1 MTFTE
6 RINMEL
12 AIPNMFEYEAID
24 LFAGCGGL
32 SLGFEACGIRT
43 MGYEMEAD
51 YAATY
56 RTNLAGDCHC
66 IRLDTN
72 QKYPKVSV
80 VIGGPPCQPFSVGG
94 KQLGL
99 EDSRDGFPI
108 FVDAI
113 EKTDPD
119 IWIFE
124 NVRGLLY
131 RNKHYFDE
139 VLTKLK
145 SMNYIVEYQLLNVVD
160 FGVPQNRERL
170 IVVGH
175 RGNFHFPQAEKH
187 KVTVGEALEEM
198 AFSIPEDSK
207 FLTPSMDKYVANY
220 EKASKCVTPRDLHL
234 DRPARTLTCRNLA
247 GATGDMQRIRL
258 PDGRRRR
265 ITVREAARLQS
276 FPDSFKFQGA
286 ENSQYYQVGNAVPP
300 LFAHAIAKSV
310 KEYLKSESR
319 YSSSEILYR
328 NLPEQTELFIF
339 EPKDDTY
346 AMPDF
351 IPSSKKSSH
360 IKKVINEA
368 LYIINSLGIPF
379 EELTERRLEKMG
391 MSFLTVL
398 DVKRSN
404 QWKDAKQSGD
414 GWAPLSREIIK
425 YINQNFEEDI
435 STGSYDDIRRKDLK
449 LLTVAGIIEKGI
461 IKRSENISKAST
473 NNPTRGYALSPQYTF
488 IVRTYGSKGWEDE
501 VDELLAETGSLRDR
515 LSGIRKIDTVPVTIP
530 GGKILVFTPG
540 EHNDL
545 QKAVIEEF
553 LPRYGFDA
561 EVLYV
566 GDTADKFLLLEKV
579 KLEKLSFFKLTHD
592 ELPDVVAY
600 SRKKNWLFLIE
611 AVHSSGPITSLR
623 LEELKRLTKEC
634 SADIVFVTA
643 FLDRGTFRKFAPDIA
658 WETEV
663 WIADAPDHLIHF
675 DGEKFLGPYKK

>member
-1 MTFTE
+1 
-6 RINMEL
+6 
-12 AIPNMFEYEAID
+12 
-24 LFAGCGGL
+24 
-32 SLGFEACGIRT
+32 
-43 MGYEMEAD
+43 
-51 YAATY
+51 
-56 RTNLAGDCHC
+56 
-66 IRLDTN
+66 
-72 QKYPKVSV
+72 
-80 VIGGPPCQPFSVGG
+80 
-94 KQLGL
+94 
-99 EDSRDGFPI
+99 
-108 FVDAI
+108 
-113 EKTDPD
+113 
-119 IWIFE
+119 
-124 NVRGLLY
+124 
-131 RNKHYFDE
+131 
-139 VLTKLK
+139 
-145 SMNYIVEYQLLNVVD
+145 MNYIVEYQLLNVVD

-198 AFSIPEDSK
+198 VFSIPEDSK

-276 FPDSFKFQGA
+276 FPDSFKFQGS

-339 EPKDDTY
+339 EPKEDTY

-391 MSFLTVL
+391 MSFLAVL

-414 GWAPLSREIIK
+414 GCAPFISRDNKIYQSELRRR
-425 YINQNFEEDI
+425 YI
-435 STGSYDDIRRKDLK
+435 LW
-449 LLTVAGIIEKGI
+449 
-461 IKRSENISKAST
+461 
-473 NNPTRGYALSPQYTF
+473 F
-488 IVRTYGSKGWEDE
+488 I
-501 VDELLAETGSLRDR
+501 
-515 LSGIRKIDTVPVTIP
+515 
-530 GGKILVFTPG
+530 
-540 EHNDL
+540 
-545 QKAVIEEF
+545 
-553 LPRYGFDA
+553 
-561 EVLYV
+561 
-566 GDTADKFLLLEKV
+566 
-579 KLEKLSFFKLTHD
+579 
-592 ELPDVVAY
+592 
-600 SRKKNWLFLIE
+600 
-611 AVHSSGPITSLR
+611 
-623 LEELKRLTKEC
+623 
-634 SADIVFVTA
+634 
-643 FLDRGTFRKFAPDIA
+643 
-658 WETEV
+658 
-663 WIADAPDHLIHF
+663 
-675 DGEKFLGPYKK
+675 